1 MGRVLTNN
9 SALAFAVQTGF
20 DVLNPFVVGDWK
32 QLEFNELPSIGP
44 DISTVARTPI
54 SKERGARQG
63 TISDLDAAVEFSTD
77 VTFDLIRDFIEGF
90 AYSIGVNVDVTKR
103 PSGVTATEYTV
114 VGNVTA
120 KLQFDATA
128 SNEFATLV
136 FGRGFT
142 TAANNGLKPL
152 SAAST
157 ATTTPVAG
165 LVLEAA
171 IPQTQNATV
180 ELAGVRLTGTGT
192 NTWDFDAPVTGQAT
206 LTTTITNA
214 DFTTMGLSVGQFVHF
229 GSGPAGSVINA
240 FQNSAANDMF
250 GYARIVSIAAKVLVF
265 DKLDAALKFDDGTAP
280 TTAIDMLFGFF
291 VRNVAT
297 DDSAFNERIYI
308 IEAASPNLF
317 ETDPPTPV
325 TDPDGFE
332 YMVNTYPNQ
341 FAWALPIT
349 DKSTATL
356 SFVSTDSEV
365 PVDNAARRTGALEA
379 KNSVGTA
386 AFNTSSNVTR
396 LRVTDVDETGLTTDF
411 KDLTITF
418 NNNVSPEKVVGKLGA
433 RFINVGNLGV
443 TIEGS
448 ILFTSPLVPARIRAN
463 TAVTFDS
470 IMVNPDCG
478 IAIDIPKIT
487 LGGGGRELPVNETVQ
502 LSLTADAFLDSTNS
516 NIVFGISVFPNVPA

>member
-9 SALAFAVQTGF
+9 SSLSFAVQSAF
-20 DVLNPFVVGDWK
+20 DVFTTSVGSWK
-32 QLEFNELPSIGP
+32 QLEFNELTSIGP
-44 DISTVARTPI
+44 DISTVARNPI

-63 TISDLDAAVEFSTD
+63 TISDLDAAIEFSTD
-77 VTFDLIRDFIEGF
+77 VTFDLIRDFVEAF
-90 AYSIGVNVDVTKR
+90 AYAVGVNVDVTKR
-103 PSGVTATEYTV
+103 PSGVTGTEYTV
-114 VGNVTA
+114 TANVTA
-120 KLQFDATA
+120 KLQFDATGGQ
-128 SNEFATLV
+128 EYATLV

-142 TAANNGLKPL
+142 NAVNNGLKPL

-192 NTWDFDAPVTGQAT
+192 NTWDWDAPVAGQAT
-206 LTTTITNA
+206 LTTTITGV
-214 DFTTMGLSVGQFVHF
+214 DFTTMGLSKGQFVHI
-229 GSGPAGSVINA
+229 GSGVAGAVVNA

-265 DKLDAALKFDDGTAP
+265 DKVDAALKFDDGTAP

-291 VRNVAT
+291 VRNVSV
-297 DDSAFNERIYI
+297 DDASYLERVHLV
-308 IEAASPNLF
+308 EAASPNLF
-317 ETDPPTPV
+317 ETTPPTPV
-325 TDPDGFE
+325 ASPDGFE
-332 YMVNTYPNQ
+332 YMVNTYANQ

-356 SFVSTDSEV
+356 SFVSTDSED
-365 PVDNAARRTGALEA
+365 PVDNASRRTGASA
-379 KNSVGTA
+379 PKNSVGTA
-386 AFNTSSNVTR
+386 AFNTSSNISR
-396 LRVTDVDETGLTTDF
+396 LRITDVDETGLTTDF

-418 NNNVSPEKVVGKLGA
+418 NNNVSPEKVLGVLGA

-443 TIEGS
+443 TLEGNV
-448 ILFTSPLVPARIRAN
+448 LFTSPLVPARIRAN

-470 IMVNPDCG
+470 IMVNSDCG
-478 IAIDIPKIT
+478 VVLDVPKMT

-502 LSLTADAFLDSTNS
+502 LSLTSDAFLDITNS